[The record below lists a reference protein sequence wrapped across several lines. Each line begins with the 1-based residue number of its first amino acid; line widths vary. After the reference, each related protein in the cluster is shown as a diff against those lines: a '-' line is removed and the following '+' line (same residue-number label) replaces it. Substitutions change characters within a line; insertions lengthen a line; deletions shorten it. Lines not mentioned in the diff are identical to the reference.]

1 MPLVHGRSS
10 RQRCSV
16 KKGVLRNIAKF
27 TRKQLCQSRFLNKV
41 ACNVIKKEILPQMLS
56 CEFCKISKNTFSPG
70 HLGTTASDMVKLI

>member
-27 TRKQLCQSRFLNKV
+27 TRKQLCQSRFLNKI
-41 ACNVIKKEILPQMLS
+41 AGNGIKKEILAQVLS
-56 CEFCKISKNTFSPG
+56 YEFCKISKNTFSSE
-70 HLGTTASDMVKLI
+70 HLGTTASDMAKLI